1 MSDLMGIPL
10 QALGL
15 GMAAGGTAGFFAG
28 EKMAGAVAGVQLL
41 GNPVVAGGLVVGG
54 AGLVAIDGLGL
65 LGGKAKK

>member
-28 EKMAGAVAGVQLL
+28 EKMAGALTGVGLI
-41 GNPVVAGGLVVGG
+41 GNPVVSGGLVAAG